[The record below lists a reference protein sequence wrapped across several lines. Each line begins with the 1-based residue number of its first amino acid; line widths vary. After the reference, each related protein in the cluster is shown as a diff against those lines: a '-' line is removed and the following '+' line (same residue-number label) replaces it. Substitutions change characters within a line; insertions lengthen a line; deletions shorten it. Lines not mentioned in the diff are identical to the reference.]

1 MVRFFFF
8 RIMRTESKRR
18 VELRVL
24 FCLGAA
30 GTSGQWRVH
39 RILEENKKN
48 NKRKGSNFEIENG

>member
-1 MVRFFFF
+1 
-8 RIMRTESKRR
+8 MRTESKRR

-39 RILEENKKN
+39 RRLEENKKN
-48 NKRKGSNFEIENG
+48 NKGKGSNFEIENG